1 MRFSDLQTLIK
12 LGRDFGHEQIRD
24 AGFSD
29 TEHAICTFL
38 CFHDGVSQNAI
49 ANALMLDKT
58 TVAKALSSL
67 EEKEMIRREQDGEN
81 RRKNVVRITPA
92 GKANVSDSLHI
103 YDTWFTEVCS
113 CLSDAELQQL
123 GDSIGKLTRCAL
135 ELRENARKHYES
147 NKENLS
153 K

>member
-49 ANALMLDKT
+49 ADALMLDKT

-67 EEKEMIRREQDGEN
+67 EEKEMVRREQDGQN

-92 GKANVSDSLHI
+92 GKESVSDSLHI
-103 YDTWFTEVCS
+103 YDTWFSEVCS
-113 CLSDAELQQL
+113 CLSSDELQQL

-135 ELRENARKHYES
+135 ELREKQNR
-147 NKENLS
+147 
-153 K
+153 

>member
-12 LGRDFGHEQIRD
+12 LGRDFGHAQIRD

-58 TVAKALSSL
+58 TVAKALSAL
-67 EEKEMIRREQDGEN
+67 EEKEMIRREQDGQN
-81 RRKNVVRITPA
+81 RRKNIVRITPA
-92 GKANVSDSLHI
+92 GKASVSDSLHI
-103 YDTWFTEVCS
+103 YDTWFSEVCS
-113 CLSDAELQQL
+113 CLDSDELRQL
-123 GDSIGKLTRCAL
+123 DDAIGKLTRCAL
-135 ELRENARKHYES
+135 DLRDNARQAYKDQ
-147 NKENLS
+147 
-153 K
+153 